1 MLEYKYTLN
10 DDDYVEYLA
19 STAATDSKV
28 KVRSLTF
35 TFFIPILT
43 GCIMWVMGV
52 RKLYWFLLLLVLSV
66 GWYFLSQR
74 ILGLFFGIKT
84 KDTIEKKGDRK
95 YYPITLEIDKG
106 RYTAIT
112 NGRTIRGRIANY
124 TIMNRLIVLFPDNGS
139 AVLVPSRVFED
150 DPQKLKEFIEE
161 LTDQ

>member
-10 DDDYVEYLA
+10 DNDYIEYLA
-19 STAATDSKV
+19 STAVNDSKV

-52 RKLYWFLLLLVLSV
+52 RKYYWFLLLLVLSV
-66 GWYFLSQR
+66 GWYFFSQR

-84 KDTIEKKGDRK
+84 KDTIEKEGKRK
-95 YYPITLEIDKG
+95 YFPMTLQVDKG
-106 RYTAIT
+106 NYTVST
-112 NGRTIRGRIANY
+112 NGKTLKGKISNY

-139 AVLVPSRVFED
+139 ALLVPSRVFED
-150 DPQKLKEFIEE
+150 DPHKLKEFIEE
-161 LTDQ
+161 LSEK